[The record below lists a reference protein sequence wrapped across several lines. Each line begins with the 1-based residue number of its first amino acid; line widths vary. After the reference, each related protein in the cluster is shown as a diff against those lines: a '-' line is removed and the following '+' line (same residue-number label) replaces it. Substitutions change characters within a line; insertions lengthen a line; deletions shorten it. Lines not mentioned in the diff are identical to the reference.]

1 METCFLQ
8 PRTARCGRHETY
20 LKVMCEMKT
29 DLEIS
34 KKLAL
39 AIGYRPE
46 HVRVSL
52 AGTIH
57 VFRPRGE
64 AHLVGNPALKSAI
77 LWGTFDYRW
86 WDVIGPIAERYNLF
100 PERFCRHWTVRGR
113 SNTLAETPQK
123 AIALAVI
130 QGVRK

>member
-1 METCFLQ
+1 
-8 PRTARCGRHETY
+8 
-20 LKVMCEMKT
+20 MCEMT
-29 DLEIS
+29 PDMEIS

-52 AGTIH
+52 VGTIH
-57 VFRPRGE
+57 VFRPRSE

-86 WDVIGPIAERYNLF
+86 WDVIGPIAEKFDCFPIRFDATRWEVYNGGVI
-100 PERFCRHWTVRGR
+100 H
-113 SNTLAETPQK
+113 ADIPQR